1 MSTEGGASQLQLGA
15 GATLT
20 RPGLSDVARGYR
32 LLLGRDLESTSS
44 AAALIARSPDLWHL
58 IEALYGSYEARNRRI
73 SDSFREARAG
83 HESRPQTASAPIE
96 LLDELYNKT
105 LGTWRKRGL
114 GQYHHALC
122 HGRQRYA
129 EGSEHWNVELVLAE
143 GREEAAGLLKT
154 LERHAWRVQPGLVL
168 TVIGVEAFRM
178 VGAAADNDLRLVAF
192 ELLERDV
199 ARAAKVKGSNGTA
212 NSRLYHIGKTRDG
225 VPSTD
230 LFYSVASLQ
239 FLPPPLIVDILQRC
253 LRAVKPGGVAVFQV
267 PANLHDYGAGTET
280 GQSAETGGALYCV
293 HQADILELLF
303 AEGFQ
308 LLEVIPD
315 ECISIFGVSY
325 FYVAKKSAPLPPMP
339 IFLQSDRILGK
350 MEKNVSQALSEATLM
365 QSVEAREWFHRIDLG
380 DGVVTPGSDDTPYK
394 LTALGLPD
402 SLAGKTVLD
411 IGAWDGFFSFECE
424 RRGADRVVA
433 SDFYCWNGGG
443 IQDGGGF
450 RLAHDAL
457 HSRVERLD
465 ASVETLDPAIHGT
478 FDFVLFLGVLY
489 HARDPLGYLAKTRA
503 LCRGTAIIETWV
515 DGLEIEKP
523 ALIFYPGVALNNDA
537 SNYFGPNEAAVIS
550 MCKEVGFRDVE
561 VVNRHYYP
569 NRMVF
574 HAHV

>member
-1 MSTEGGASQLQLGA
+1 MSTESGALQSQLGA
-15 GATLT
+15 GASLA

-58 IEALYGSYEARNRRI
+58 VEALYGSYEARNRRI
-73 SDSFREARAG
+73 SDSFRETRAG
-83 HESRPQTASAPIE
+83 HASRPHTTSVPIE
-96 LLDELYNKT
+96 GLDELYQIT
-105 LGTWRKRGL
+105 LATWRKRGL
-114 GQYHHALC
+114 GQYHLALR

-129 EGSEHWNVELVLAE
+129 EGSEHWNVELALAE
-143 GREEAAGLLKT
+143 GREEAAELVKT
-154 LERHAWRVQPGLVL
+154 LERHAWRMQSGFVL
-168 TVIGVEAFRM
+168 SVVGVEAFRM
-178 VGAAADNDLRLVAF
+178 LGAAADNDMGLVAI

-199 ARAAKVKGSNGTA
+199 ARAGKVEGLEHTEN
-212 NSRLYHIGKTRDG
+212 RRFLHIGETRG
-225 VPSTD
+225 EVPSTD
-230 LFYSVASLQ
+230 LFYSVSSLQ
-239 FLPPPLIVDILQRC
+239 FLPPPILMDILQRC
-253 LRAVKPGGVAVFQV
+253 LRAVKPHGLAVFQV
-267 PANLHDYGAGTET
+267 PSNLHDYGSGTDT
-280 GQSAETGGALYCV
+280 GQSVETDGALYCV
-293 HQADILELLF
+293 HQADILQLL
-303 AEGFQ
+303 ATESFQ

-315 ECISIFGVSY
+315 ERVSIFGVSY
-325 FYVAKKSAPLPPMP
+325 FYVARKSAPLPPMP
-339 IFLQSDRILGK
+339 IVLQSDRVLGK

-380 DGVVTPGSDDTPYK
+380 DGVVTPGADDTPYK

-450 RLAHDAL
+450 RLAHEAL

-515 DGLEIEKP
+515 DGLEIDQP
-523 ALIFYPGVALNNDA
+523 ALIFYPGAALNNDA
-537 SNYFGPNEAAVIS
+537 SNYFGPNEAAVIA
-550 MCKEVGFRDVE
+550 MCKEVGFREVE
-561 VVNRHYYP
+561 VVNRHFYP